1 MTATFHEHEEVDRI
15 KTYTREAIEAC
26 KELAV
31 RSRGN
36 PYKRLIDA
44 LHNIEGS
51 CRVLGTQ
58 RGDYSWLPIG
68 LKVAECH
75 KRAGG
80 WLRGRVIHGI
90 YLVQSPTELNQNF
103 VMLAQVLQLLLD
115 GIDKKYTAKT
125 GKVGPVLPTPPAE
138 ERRVGRPAFAQTKK
152 KPSLILP
159 PRLRTA

>member
-80 WLRGRVIHGI
+80 WLRGRVIQGI

-103 VMLAQVLQLLLD
+103 VMLGAVLQVLLD

-125 GKVGPVLPTPPAE
+125 GKVGAVLPKPPTE
-138 ERRVGRPAFAQTKK
+138 ERRMGRPGLTQPKRR
-152 KPSLILP
+152 SLIVP
-159 PRLRTA
+159 AKYRTA